1 MLLALLNIFFFRRTG
16 ISNRFATCFTLRQSI
31 LFECH
36 CCQKLSDACEQSLLW
51 SWPRRRGTMLES
63 LSVRHAPPDRGR
75 LETIASHS
83 ACRRASVPVAS
94 VQQGL
99 PDDRPD
105 PSSPRR
111 SAIRPKGK
119 KHKVL
124 SNGCFKQVFCQV
136 GTIVAYHPPI
146 FRPMK
151 RLTQSDVKQ
160 DIVMKAIARGV
171 GIYSPHTACDNCV
184 DGGINVISDRHS
196 SCADAWT

>member
-1 MLLALLNIFFFRRTG
+1 MFYAQTVNLVRM
-16 ISNRFATCFTLRQSI
+16 
-31 LFECH
+31 
-36 CCQKLSDACEQSLLW
+36 SLLSKVVRCMRTIAPLELAET
-51 SWPRRRGTMLES
+51 SWDNVGVLVGKTC
-63 LSVRHAPPDRGR
+63 PPDRGR